1 MNASVYA
8 PRFLFVLVVV
18 SILFVSACE
27 RGEYDTKVDAEPRY
41 GFDKTATPMV
51 DREAPPTQPT
61 QPNKEMPVVLDET
74 HEEYV
79 PPPTQQVRYDE
90 GSRFVGKDAVRFWI
104 WNNRGSAQ
112 LLLAEG
118 ETASITSL
126 QTTIHVDSIGVGNK
140 GETALLVLDGEALPL
155 THERE
160 EVRVGST
167 YVFISE
173 ILLNEAQEPTC
184 TGENCALT
192 TQCATSKEGIYCF
205 SDETTS

>member
-1 MNASVYA
+1 MNTSSALVIMLALSV
-8 PRFLFVLVVV
+8 LL
-18 SILFVSACE
+18 VSACD
-27 RGEYDTKVDAEPRY
+27 RGEYDTKVDAEQRY
-41 GFDKTATPMV
+41 GFDKTAAPTV

-61 QPNKEMPVVLDET
+61 NPSKEAPVVLNET
-74 HEEYV
+74 HAEYV

-90 GSRFVGKDAVRFWI
+90 RSRFVGKDAVRFWI
-104 WNNRGSAQ
+104 WNQRGSAQ

-118 ETASITSL
+118 ETASITTL
-126 QTTIHVDSIGVGNK
+126 QVTVRVDSIGVGNR
-140 GETALLVLDGEALPL
+140 GETVLLVLDGDALPL

-160 EVRVGST
+160 EVRVGNT

-184 TGENCALT
+184 TGTDCGLT

-205 SDETTS
+205 SDETVS